1 MENDSFI
8 SLGEVIEK
16 HTSSEEL
23 TSFFYTASRYMEM
36 LHNNGLYVTNFDPR
50 HIKTN
55 GESVV
60 FERTNKMTNRI
71 IGDEVK
77 SNIEA
82 FNSFMI
88 GAYINYT
95 NSLLPYVK
103 LKEFY
108 NDVKYSFP
116 AEDEEYFNASINEG
130 KTMYYHQYVDDRKN
144 LIEGMNSS
152 NVNVKVKATTTG
164 VAMSERET
172 YNKQAAFANVLVIS
186 AIVCLITLVAVLT
199 YVILK

>member
-1 MENDSFI
+1 MESNEFI
-8 SLGEVIEK
+8 SLNEVIEK
-16 HTSSEEL
+16 HTSNEEL
-23 TSFFYTASRYMEM
+23 ARIFYIASRYMQM
-36 LHNNGLYVTNFDPR
+36 LHSNGLYITNFDPK

-60 FERTNKMTNRI
+60 FERTEQMTNRI

-88 GAYINYT
+88 GSYINYI
-95 NSLLPYVK
+95 NSLLPYTK

-116 AEDEEYFNASINEG
+116 EEDEAYFNASINEA
-130 KTMYYHQYVDDRKN
+130 KIMYYHQYVDNRRN
-144 LIEGMNSS
+144 FIEGMVGS
-152 NVNVKVKATTTG
+152 NVNVKTKTTQAG
-164 VAMSERET
+164 KLVSERE
-172 YNKQAAFANVLVIS
+172 YYKQAAFANVLVIS

>member
-1 MENDSFI
+1 MGIENFT
-8 SLGEVIEK
+8 SLNEIIEK
-16 HTSSEEL
+16 HTSNEEL
-23 TSFFYTASRYMEM
+23 ASFFYIASRYMEL
-36 LHNNGLYVTNFDPR
+36 LHNNGLYITNFDPR

-60 FERTNKMTNRI
+60 FERTDKMTNRI
-71 IGDEVK
+71 IGDEVR

-88 GAYINYT
+88 GSYINYT
-95 NSLLPYVK
+95 SSLLPYVK

-116 AEDEEYFNASINEG
+116 EEDEAYFNESINEG
-130 KTMYYHQYVDDRKN
+130 KIMYYHQYVDNRRNFID
-144 LIEGMNSS
+144 GMVTS
-152 NVNVKVKATTTG
+152 NVNVKTKTTPAG
-164 VAMSERET
+164 KFVSERE
-172 YNKQAAFANVLVIS
+172 YYKQAAFANVLVIS